1 MLSDKSQD
9 AYQANNQIQNPNF
22 NLEITS
28 EEDLD
33 PDVMNSMT
41 SLGCF
46 KDKEMLIEQLLR
58 FVPVIL
64 ISWFYDPWFESQSSH
79 NFFSGNEC
87 TEKYVYQLLLKRKE
101 RHPSLE
107 DDENK
112 FPYDSSRVA
121 DRPRKRTDST
131 SSLNSLTSKSR
142 KNSLIS
148 LQNSSVNGRVTPST
162 VNLLRYLKIYIFD

>member
-9 AYQANNQIQNPNF
+9 AYQANNQIQNPNL

-58 FVPVIL
+58 FVIF
-64 ISWFYDPWFESQSSH
+64 ISWSYGPRFESQSMRIFLVEMS
-79 NFFSGNEC
+79 
-87 TEKYVYQLLLKRKE
+87 
-101 RHPSLE
+101 
-107 DDENK
+107 
-112 FPYDSSRVA
+112 A
-121 DRPRKRTDST
+121 
-131 SSLNSLTSKSR
+131 
-142 KNSLIS
+142 
-148 LQNSSVNGRVTPST
+148 
-162 VNLLRYLKIYIFD
+162 LRSMFINCC

>member
-9 AYQANNQIQNPNF
+9 AYQANNQIQNPNL

-58 FVPVIL
+58 FVPWTWDL
-64 ISWFYDPWFESQSSH
+64 EPWAHFVLVWGS
-79 NFFSGNEC
+79 
-87 TEKYVYQLLLKRKE
+87 LL
-101 RHPSLE
+101 
-107 DDENK
+107 
-112 FPYDSSRVA
+112 
-121 DRPRKRTDST
+121 
-131 SSLNSLTSKSR
+131 
-142 KNSLIS
+142 
-148 LQNSSVNGRVTPST
+148 
-162 VNLLRYLKIYIFD
+162 

>member
-9 AYQANNQIQNPNF
+9 AYQANNQIQNPNL

-58 FVPVIL
+58 FVRDHHFATSP
-64 ISWFYDPWFESQSSH
+64 
-79 NFFSGNEC
+79 
-87 TEKYVYQLLLKRKE
+87 
-101 RHPSLE
+101 
-107 DDENK
+107 
-112 FPYDSSRVA
+112 
-121 DRPRKRTDST
+121 TD
-131 SSLNSLTSKSR
+131 
-142 KNSLIS
+142 
-148 LQNSSVNGRVTPST
+148 QFV
-162 VNLLRYLKIYIFD
+162 

>member
-9 AYQANNQIQNPNF
+9 AYQANNQIQNPNL

-58 FVPVIL
+58 L
-64 ISWFYDPWFESQSSH
+64 ESHYQWFIGNESMNQWIP
-79 NFFSGNEC
+79 FSGNEC

-162 VNLLRYLKIYIFD
+162 VNST

>member
-9 AYQANNQIQNPNF
+9 AYQANNQIQNPNL

-58 FVPVIL
+58 YVSHDQFA
-64 ISWFYDPWFESQSSH
+64 ISPTHRLVEMS
-79 NFFSGNEC
+79 
-87 TEKYVYQLLLKRKE
+87 
-101 RHPSLE
+101 
-107 DDENK
+107 
-112 FPYDSSRVA
+112 A
-121 DRPRKRTDST
+121 
-131 SSLNSLTSKSR
+131 
-142 KNSLIS
+142 
-148 LQNSSVNGRVTPST
+148 
-162 VNLLRYLKIYIFD
+162 LRSMFTNCC

>member
-58 FVPVIL
+58 FVPITFL
-64 ISWFYDPWFESQSSH
+64 ISGP
-79 NFFSGNEC
+79 
-87 TEKYVYQLLLKRKE
+87 
-101 RHPSLE
+101 
-107 DDENK
+107 
-112 FPYDSSRVA
+112 
-121 DRPRKRTDST
+121 
-131 SSLNSLTSKSR
+131 
-142 KNSLIS
+142 
-148 LQNSSVNGRVTPST
+148 VTPGS
-162 VNLLRYLKIYIFD
+162 NLRASIFF

>member
-58 FVPVIL
+58 FDPVIVVL
-64 ISWFYDPWFESQSSH
+64 WFESQSIRS
-79 NFFSGNEC
+79 FFFVQW
-87 TEKYVYQLLLKRKE
+87 K
-101 RHPSLE
+101 
-107 DDENK
+107 
-112 FPYDSSRVA
+112 
-121 DRPRKRTDST
+121 
-131 SSLNSLTSKSR
+131 
-142 KNSLIS
+142 
-148 LQNSSVNGRVTPST
+148 
-162 VNLLRYLKIYIFD
+162 

>member
-58 FVPVIL
+58 FDPVIVVL
-64 ISWFYDPWFESQSSH
+64 WFESQSIRS
-79 NFFSGNEC
+79 FFC
-87 TEKYVYQLLLKRKE
+87 
-101 RHPSLE
+101 
-107 DDENK
+107 
-112 FPYDSSRVA
+112 
-121 DRPRKRTDST
+121 
-131 SSLNSLTSKSR
+131 
-142 KNSLIS
+142 
-148 LQNSSVNGRVTPST
+148 SVEMSA
-162 VNLLRYLKIYIFD
+162 LRSMFINCC

>member
-9 AYQANNQIQNPNF
+9 AYQANNQIQNPNL

-58 FVPVIL
+58 FVPWTWDLEQWAHFVL
-64 ISWFYDPWFESQSSH
+64 ARGS
-79 NFFSGNEC
+79 
-87 TEKYVYQLLLKRKE
+87 LL
-101 RHPSLE
+101 
-107 DDENK
+107 
-112 FPYDSSRVA
+112 
-121 DRPRKRTDST
+121 
-131 SSLNSLTSKSR
+131 
-142 KNSLIS
+142 
-148 LQNSSVNGRVTPST
+148 
-162 VNLLRYLKIYIFD
+162 

>member
-58 FVPVIL
+58 FVPITLL
-64 ISWFYDPWFESQSSH
+64 IFWSGDPWFESQSKHIFLVEMS
-79 NFFSGNEC
+79 
-87 TEKYVYQLLLKRKE
+87 
-101 RHPSLE
+101 
-107 DDENK
+107 
-112 FPYDSSRVA
+112 A
-121 DRPRKRTDST
+121 
-131 SSLNSLTSKSR
+131 
-142 KNSLIS
+142 
-148 LQNSSVNGRVTPST
+148 
-162 VNLLRYLKIYIFD
+162 LRSMFINCC